1 MKMWIVDDR
10 DDYPEQVYLRSLPV
24 CYGEDL
30 ISPPSFY
37 ILICSILLETLS
49 SRFANPNES
58 SNMDLPLTLHEL
70 VVRLSWRSSTSVGTR
85 GMYGWSRGLLI
96 SSLNMLV
103 RHCHGPRWPF
113 SLSCTVVKTH
123 LEPSR
128 SSCQS
133 YHRESDQRHNH
144 NMLGNSETTERNG
157 NNMPRRRASAKESS
171 QFKARNSIPCEDSET
186 SSNKR
191 KSQEQETHIE
201 EQPTETQNSNPKRR
215 ALNRASGYS
224 YSLNPIIRT
233 IEDNN
238 MVYIPNLITG
248 HDVVDS
254 THMGVQPSLE
264 SISTQ
269 PLNSFSS
276 IENTK
281 LLFNHLIA
289 SPLEDLT
296 VPENETSMK
305 KALSILADNLS
316 LFPEEQ
322 AKQIVELL
330 FDFPALVHS
339 WREYSRCQ
347 MYSQKSSA
355 ETEKIRDLLKTSVKD
370 EESLKVRYEELK
382 IKEKELMTQLAAVQK
397 EKAGIAKQRT
407 EKSKQI
413 KDLISSAEE
422 KAAHRNKE
430 ECLMKIATTKLNNLS
445 DQWAKLQSF
454 FI

>member
-1 MKMWIVDDR
+1 
-10 DDYPEQVYLRSLPV
+10 
-24 CYGEDL
+24 
-30 ISPPSFY
+30 
-37 ILICSILLETLS
+37 
-49 SRFANPNES
+49 
-58 SNMDLPLTLHEL
+58 
-70 VVRLSWRSSTSVGTR
+70 
-85 GMYGWSRGLLI
+85 
-96 SSLNMLV
+96 
-103 RHCHGPRWPF
+103 
-113 SLSCTVVKTH
+113 
-123 LEPSR
+123 
-128 SSCQS
+128 
-133 YHRESDQRHNH
+133 
-144 NMLGNSETTERNG
+144 MLGNSETTERNG
-157 NNMPRRRASAKESS
+157 NNMPRGRASAKESS

-191 KSQEQETHIE
+191 KSQEQDTHIE
-201 EQPTETQNSNPKRR
+201 EQPTEIQNSNPKRL

-224 YSLNPIIRT
+224 YRLNPIIRT
-233 IEDNN
+233 IEDNS
-238 MVYIPNLITG
+238 MVYIPNSITG
-248 HDVVDS
+248 HDVMDS

-269 PLNSFSS
+269 PLDSFSS

-296 VPENETSMK
+296 ISENEASMK

-316 LFPEEQ
+316 LFSEEQ
-322 AKQIVELL
+322 AEQILELL

-370 EESLKVRYEELK
+370 EDSLKVRYEELK
-382 IKEKELMTQLAAVQK
+382 IKEKELMTQLSAVQK
-397 EKAGIAKQRT
+397 EKAGIAEQRT

-430 ECLMKIATTKLNNLS
+430 ECLMRIATTKLNNLS